1 MRIVGGKYGGR
12 ILPPLPRGF
21 KARPTTDS
29 ARENL
34 FNILEN
40 LVDFASS
47 DALDLFAGTGA
58 VSCEFVSRGCRSVDT
73 VEIDPLHF
81 GYIRRTAETFGFVEL
96 HAIRN
101 DAFRFLGFCRKTYG
115 IIFADPPFASEK
127 TILLP
132 SIVAEQRLL
141 KAGGRLVIEHSSGM
155 DFSGTPGFVEN
166 RRYGSVNFSFFEYRE

>member
-12 ILPPLPRGF
+12 VLPPLPRGF

-40 LVDFASS
+40 FADFASS

-81 GYIRRTAETFGFVEL
+81 AYIRKTAETFGFVEL
-96 HAIRN
+96 HAVRN
-101 DAFRFLGFCRKTYG
+101 DAFRFLGFCRKTYD
-115 IIFADPPFASEK
+115 IIFADPPFACEK
-127 TILLP
+127 TILIP
-132 SIVAEQRLL
+132 SLVTEHRLL
-141 KAGGRLVIEHSSGM
+141 KEGGRLVIEHPAGR
-155 DFSGTPGFVEN
+155 DFSDAPGFVES
-166 RRYGSVNFSFFEYRE
+166 RHYGSVNFSFFLGV